1 MVAELVGSALL
12 DASFSIL
19 KQNLL
24 GKSTEDYLEE
34 LANKLAVIQTVLF
47 DAGAKQFLD
56 ESVRQWADKVEDLC
70 YEADGVWCSNSHI
83 SV

>member
-1 MVAELVGSALL
+1 MAAELVGSALL

-19 KQNLL
+19 KQKLL
-24 GKSTEDYLEE
+24 GKGVEDYLEE
-34 LANKLAVIQTVLF
+34 LADKVAVIQTVLF
-47 DAGAKQFLD
+47 DADEKQFLD

-70 YEADGVWCSNSHI
+70 YEMDGVWCSNSHL